1 LTLAHAARLE
11 EAAFNRLALQAEC
24 FPGTD
29 CKLSAMIELAPRW
42 LLGAALAALFLVV
55 PASGG
60 LSKEVTVT
68 GRGATPQEAFD
79 DAIRTALRQVAGSF
93 VRTDSKVQDD
103 QLIQDRIITHS
114 QGFIEKATKEGPAKK
129 LKDGTYEQVA
139 RVIVR
144 VGKVQE
150 IFTES
155 AASSSTI
162 DGDSLAA
169 KVRSLRENKAS
180 ADELLAAVFEG
191 FPANVMDCE
200 IAPECTGDRLKLST
214 PPENGGF
221 DAKSLKLED
230 DQVFVLLKVDVWVN
244 QQKWKAWAKAAEDAF
259 KAVAIGGH
267 TIKINAKKTGARK
280 LTMNM
285 RQDEW
290 IRMSR
295 PWMSEACGKAEHL
308 SWDGNSFGWSNLIW
322 SEFKL
327 DIASR
332 RAVKGDT
339 LKDGEVSLKDGE
351 VSLKDAGVIAIIPS
365 MGATSF
371 SSFALPR
378 SALWGALRTDQL
390 IELELNLFNGDG
402 DSLGT
407 LVPMLGTGCPGGR
420 ITTALYGKYTN
431 HFTGCPWW
439 VDTIY
444 DGVRGPPTDPTEGR
458 GALLLPMF
466 PMSKKGYVILC
477 SRLTIPVGVI
487 LTEQELASL
496 TKVEARLGDLIPDQ
510 R

>member
-1 LTLAHAARLE
+1 MFGLT
-11 EAAFNRLALQAEC
+11 
-24 FPGTD
+24 
-29 CKLSAMIELAPRW
+29 PRW
-42 LLGAALAALFLVV
+42 LVGAALSALLLVSPAIAQGTGSSSGAAKQGSK
-55 PASGG
+55 PAASAPKQAADDSTGG
-60 LSKEVTVT
+60 LVEVTVT
-68 GRGATPQEAFD
+68 GKGATTKEAFD
-79 DAIRTALRQVAGSF
+79 DAIRTALRQVAGTF

-103 QLIQDRIITHS
+103 QLVQDRIITHS
-114 QGFIEKATKEGPAKK
+114 QGFIEKATKKGAAK
-129 LKDGTYEQVA
+129 LKDGAYEQEA
-139 RVIVR
+139 IVIVR
-144 VGKVQE
+144 VGKVE
-150 IFTES
+150 EVFTES
-155 AASSSTI
+155 AVSSTEI

-200 IAPECTGDRLKLST
+200 IAPECTGDRLKPST

-221 DAKSLKLED
+221 DAESLRLED

-244 QQKWKAWAKAAEDAF
+244 ERKWKAWAKAAEDAL

-285 RQDEW
+285 GRDDW

-308 SWDGNSFGWSNLIW
+308 AWARGSLDWSNLIW
-322 SEFKL
+322 SEFNL

>member
-1 LTLAHAARLE
+1 MTLAHAARLE

-200 IAPECTGDRLKLST
+200 IAPECTGDRLMPSA
-214 PPENGGF
+214 PPEGGDRESGDF
-221 DAKSLKLED
+221 RADSLRGD
-230 DQVFVLLKVDVWVN
+230 DVFVLLKVDVWVN
-244 QQKWKAWAKAAEDAF
+244 ERKWKAWAKAAEDAF
-259 KAVAIGGH
+259 KAVAISQH
-267 TIKINAKKTGARK
+267 TIKINAKKTGAKK

-285 RQDEW
+285 GLYEDDW
-290 IRMSR
+290 ITENRR
-295 PWMSEACGKAEHL
+295 WMSEACAKAEHL
-308 SWDGNSFGWSNLIW
+308 AWNNRGSTAWRDHIW
-322 SEFKL
+322 SAFEL
-327 DIASR
+327 NIVSQ
-332 RAVKGDT
+332 RAATGNT
-339 LKDGEVSLKDGE
+339 LKDGE

-378 SALWGALRTDQL
+378 SALWGALRTDQF
-390 IELELNLFNGDG
+390 IELKLDLFNRDG
-402 DSLGT
+402 DSFGT
-407 LVPMLGTGCPGGR
+407 SVPIFVTIGAPGR
-420 ITTALYGKYTN
+420 ITTKQRQIFSYN
-431 HFTGCPWW
+431 EFTGCPWW
-439 VDTIY
+439 VREI
-444 DGVRGPPTDPTEGR
+444 GSTDCH

-466 PMSKKGYVILC
+466 PALLQSDVILC

-487 LTEQELASL
+487 LTQEELASL
-496 TKVEARLGDLIPDQ
+496 TKVEARLSAFIPDQ

>member
-200 IAPECTGDRLKLST
+200 IAPECTGDRLMPSA
-214 PPENGGF
+214 PPEGGDF
-221 DAKSLKLED
+221 RADSLRGDE
-230 DQVFVLLKVDVWVN
+230 VFVLLKVDVWVN

-259 KAVAIGGH
+259 KAVAIGQH
-267 TIKINAKKTGARK
+267 TIKINAKKTGAKK
-280 LTMNM
+280 LAMNM
-285 RQDEW
+285 GSHSDSW
-290 IRMSR
+290 ITGSR
-295 PWMSEACGKAEHL
+295 RWMSEACAKAEHL
-308 SWDGNSFGWSNLIW
+308 AWDDRGSTAWRDHIW
-322 SEFKL
+322 SAFEL
-327 DIASR
+327 NIVSQ
-332 RAVKGDT
+332 RAATGNT
-339 LKDGEVSLKDGE
+339 LKDGE

-378 SALWGALRTDQL
+378 SALRGALRTDQF
-390 IELELNLFNGDG
+390 IELELDLFNRDG
-402 DSLGT
+402 DSFGT
-407 LVPMLGTGCPGGR
+407 SVPIFVTYGAPGR
-420 ITTALYGKYTN
+420 ITTKRRATLLYDDE
-431 HFTGCPWW
+431 FTGCPWW
-439 VDTIY
+439 IRPI
-444 DGVRGPPTDPTEGR
+444 GNTDCR

-466 PMSKKGYVILC
+466 PACHPSEVILC

-487 LTEQELASL
+487 LTQEELASL
-496 TKVEARLGDLIPDQ
+496 TKVEARLSAFIPDQ